1 MVFSSFTVFPTSPL
15 IYFMN
20 KNDTWI
26 AKASDMP
33 SFSFWLFVEHE
44 DSKFVLEWE
53 LLRNAYSKY
62 YSYSGT
68 YSMGARIMDISSAVR
83 RFCRLYENDLPN
95 ICSRLKMNYLYM
107 DNNALNILI
116 DENEIEVRGLLKREE
131 KQKKLQEIQEV
142 RNNFLA

>member
-1 MVFSSFTVFPTSPL
+1 MGTGGFGSFTFSHQSSSYLTMTDFAFFVF
-15 IYFMN
+15 IEYE
-20 KNDTWI
+20 DT
-26 AKASDMP
+26 
-33 SFSFWLFVEHE
+33 
-44 DSKFVLEWE
+44 KFVFEWE
-53 LLRNAYSKY
+53 TLRNAYSKY

-68 YSMGARIMDISSAVR
+68 YGMGERIMDLSSAVR

-131 KQKKLQEIQEV
+131 KAKRVNEI
-142 RNNFLA
+142 RNIGKQYDI

>member
-1 MVFSSFTVFPTSPL
+1 M
-15 IYFMN
+15 
-20 KNDTWI
+20 
-26 AKASDMP
+26 SD
-33 SFSFWLFVEHE
+33 FAFFLFIDYE
-44 DSKFVLEWE
+44 DSKFVFEWD
-53 LLRNAYSKY
+53 LLINAYSKY

-68 YSMGARIMDISSAVR
+68 YGMGERIMDLSSAVR

-95 ICSRLKMNYLYM
+95 TCERLAKNYLYM

>member
-1 MVFSSFTVFPTSPL
+1 MISFSSHQSSYYLTMTDFAFFVF
-15 IYFMN
+15 IEY
-20 KNDTWI
+20 
-26 AKASDMP
+26 
-33 SFSFWLFVEHE
+33 E
-44 DSKFVLEWE
+44 DSKFVFEWD

-68 YSMGARIMDISSAVR
+68 YGMGARIMDLSSAVG

-95 ICSRLKMNYLYM
+95 ICSRLKKNYLYM

-116 DENEIEVRGLLKREE
+116 DENEIEVRGVLKKEE
-131 KQKKLQEIQEV
+131 KQKKLQEIQDV

>member
-1 MVFSSFTVFPTSPL
+1 MTDFAFFVF
-15 IYFMN
+15 IEY
-20 KNDTWI
+20 
-26 AKASDMP
+26 
-33 SFSFWLFVEHE
+33 E

-68 YSMGARIMDISSAVR
+68 YGMGQRTMDLSSAVR
-83 RFCRLYENDLPN
+83 RFCRIYENDLPN
-95 ICSRLKMNYLYM
+95 ICSYLKMNYLYM

-116 DENEIEVRGLLKREE
+116 DENEIEVRGLLKQEE